1 MNTFGIN
8 LRLTTFGE
16 SHGPAMGG
24 IIDGFPTGFKIDFD
38 LLQQEIDKRR
48 PGNSNLVT
56 QRKEKDKPEF
66 LSGISP
72 DGITL
77 GTPIGY
83 IIRNEDMRSGDYSE
97 IERMYRPNHADF
109 TYDARYGLRDY
120 RGGGRSS
127 ARETVNWVVAG
138 SLALQWLN
146 YKGISIES
154 ELTAV
159 GKKEYPLLKEN
170 LIKNP
175 DSVTKPAL
183 PSDIKKEFE
192 EEILS
197 AKNNGDSVGGRVTC
211 VITGLFPGLGNP
223 VFGKLHAS
231 LAQAMMSINAAKAFE
246 YGVGFDAPD
255 FTGTESADIFY
266 LDQEREIKTKTN
278 FSGGI
283 QGGITNGM
291 PVFFNV
297 TFKPTPTVLK
307 EMPTVDED
315 GEKTI
320 LKARGR
326 HDPCVAVRAVPV
338 VKAMAALVIA
348 DYLIPRIED
357 KYLI

>member
-1 MNTFGIN
+1 
-8 LRLTTFGE
+8 
-16 SHGPAMGG
+16 
-24 IIDGFPTGFKIDFD
+24 
-38 LLQQEIDKRR
+38 
-48 PGNSNLVT
+48 
-56 QRKEKDKPEF
+56 
-66 LSGISP
+66 
-72 DGITL
+72 
-77 GTPIGY
+77 
-83 IIRNEDMRSGDYSE
+83 MRSGDYSE
-97 IERMYRPNHADF
+97 MERMYRPNHADF

-146 YKGISIES
+146 YKGIYIEA

-159 GKKEYPLLKEN
+159 GKKEYHVLKEN

-175 DSVTKPAL
+175 DSVTKLAL

-231 LAQAMMSINAAKAFE
+231 LAQAMMTINAAKAFE
-246 YGVGFDAPD
+246 YGSGFDAPD

-266 LDQEREIKTKTN
+266 RDKEREIKTKTN

-291 PVFFNV
+291 PVYCNV

-307 EMPTVDED
+307 EIPTVDED

-357 KYLI
+357 RYLI